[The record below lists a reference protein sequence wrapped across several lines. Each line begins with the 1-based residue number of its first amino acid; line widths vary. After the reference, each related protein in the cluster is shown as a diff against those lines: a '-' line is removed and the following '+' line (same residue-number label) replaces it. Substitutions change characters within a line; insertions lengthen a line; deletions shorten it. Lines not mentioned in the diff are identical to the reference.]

1 MGLRLMMN
9 EMLSRLLQGKI
20 TNVLK
25 IMNIDKT
32 LSKQLPQD
40 CDKGYKG
47 NCCCNCKFQV
57 KINKHP
63 INPDFAKGSIE
74 ETFGYGCEVFR
85 FFEDGSNDN
94 QIIFSKSIHGI
105 CEMHFRR

>member
-1 MGLRLMMN
+1 
-9 EMLSRLLQGKI
+9 
-20 TNVLK
+20 
-25 IMNIDKT
+25 MNIDKT
-32 LSKQLPQD
+32 LSKQLLQD

-85 FFEDGSNDN
+85 FFEGGSNDN
-94 QIIFSKSIHGI
+94 QIIFSKSIHG
-105 CEMHFRR
+105 MFLTKPYLNKPKPTATRHTASRLTKP